1 MAKLKDGSGQG
12 RLNHLSKKKS
22 NNHDPAGFTLEAW
35 KKKMQVHYT
44 KNLKTLALIISCNFG
59 CQNSFLPFLHHWSPP
74 SEPTVIANNDSDY
87 FLLLAAAFAAADK
100 IEKFSRGWS
109 KNSFRTLQPHFAI
122 QLTHNTRSH
131 SYNASQNCRQT
142 KNFYL
147 WNPLIFRSQIFFTY
161 TYSLHILVKSG
172 RLVSIRLSINFNL
185 QYSAEFFAIEFIEED
200 VNDGIDEGMWPS
212 QKIYSYM

>member
-22 NNHDPAGFTLEAW
+22 NNHDPAGFITRSV
-35 KKKMQVHYT
+35 KKKDAGPRT

-100 IEKFSRGWS
+100 IEKFSRG
-109 KNSFRTLQPHFAI
+109 
-122 QLTHNTRSH
+122 
-131 SYNASQNCRQT
+131 
-142 KNFYL
+142 
-147 WNPLIFRSQIFFTY
+147 
-161 TYSLHILVKSG
+161 
-172 RLVSIRLSINFNL
+172 
-185 QYSAEFFAIEFIEED
+185 
-200 VNDGIDEGMWPS
+200 
-212 QKIYSYM
+212 